1 MDSQRPLDELA
12 EIERQRRER
21 ERGSILFR
29 AIGYFFA
36 GVVYLCIAGV
46 IVSLLGLVYLL
57 FEVVRTV
64 LKKLIG

>member
-1 MDSQRPLDELA
+1 MESQRSTDELA

-21 ERGSILFR
+21 ERGSKLFR

-36 GVVYLCIAGV
+36 GVIYLCVAAV
-46 IVSLLGLVYLL
+46 IISLLGLVYLF